1 MMQQYSSALL
11 KIPSMSRLYG
21 AHLEELKLISK
32 NQLFMTSTSLKK
44 ILYLCRD
51 RAEQMSKS
59 SEQYAHAM
67 ALVYENIAH
76 LCEIEMPNEKQ
87 MIIDICNECAKDMMS
102 GNLAVGKSAGEQL
115 YKKKYA

>member
-1 MMQQYSSALL
+1 
-11 KIPSMSRLYG
+11 
-21 AHLEELKLISK
+21 
-32 NQLFMTSTSLKK
+32 MTSTSLKK

-59 SEQYAHAM
+59 DQQYAHAM

-76 LCEIEMPNEKQ
+76 LCEIELPNEKQ
-87 MIIDICNECAKDMMS
+87 MIIDICNECAKDMMN

>member
-1 MMQQYSSALL
+1 
-11 KIPSMSRLYG
+11 
-21 AHLEELKLISK
+21 
-32 NQLFMTSTSLKK
+32 MTSTSLKK

-51 RAEQMSKS
+51 RAELLSKS

-67 ALVYENIAH
+67 AMVYENIAQ
-76 LCEIEMPNEKQ
+76 LCEIELPNEKQ

-115 YKKKYA
+115 YKKKYQ

>member
-1 MMQQYSSALL
+1 MMQQYSSHLL
-11 KIPSMSRLYG
+11 MTRSMLNTFG
-21 AHLEELKLISK
+21 APVEELKPNINLII
-32 NQLFMTSTSLKK
+32 FMTSTSLKK

-67 ALVYENIAH
+67 AMVYEQVAL
-76 LCEIEMPNEKQ
+76 LCEIEIPNEKQ
-87 MIIDICNECAKDMMS
+87 MLIDICNECAKDMMS

-115 YKKKYA
+115 YKKKYQ